1 MKKGIAIIQTWGT
14 NSQTK
19 YLNKDTGHASIELR
33 LPATEEN
40 YNLIMNYCAPTPHIP
55 CDMETEKNKDGTE
68 QEIYI
73 VRFSFIPN
81 ELNVIEPFRLNSTY
95 NADALYT
102 GNIHPDPFFTTCTL
116 TEKGQ
121 RAVDNNTVE
130 SQYIQNLKA
139 IADYKDL
146 IDATV
151 EITHKTNN
159 LLQRA
164 PLLHRVYPSYKK
176 ILNAIERLDQE
187 LGGNKISAEPLN
199 SLPDRLSSIV
209 STLSGS
215 IGHLKF
221 SNDQLKRNHPNNFE
235 TFDEHEYLF
244 YGRPCD
250 KQIKLSIGSEENE
263 LNAACMLEQMRKIVD
278 TASDSHMPH
287 GANTILSILNAG
299 NKGKTLEFSFSKN
312 FQTDATPQ
320 MVYTTAIKLKNKSR
334 AEDSAEIIQEKTRA
348 HSQSSSQQKLLI
360 VGLLATAG
368 LVIGAGIGVTLV
380 ATGVFAPLGVG
391 LLGLVMVAGTMGGGL
406 ALISGSLGLSIM
418 KSDAPSAIA
427 TPTSHNIDVSVSLS
441 YSFATNTLR
450 EQGAKAD
457 NSQKHAN
464 TQVLTPMPSTT
475 PSITSDMMSQPN
487 LFFHHRNSSPNN
499 QEDLSL
505 ETDNDHIRSS
515 V

>member
-19 YLNKDTGHASIELR
+19 YLDKDTGHASIELR

-40 YNLIMNYCAPTPHIP
+40 CNLIMKYCAQTPHIP
-55 CDMETEKNKDGTE
+55 YSMETEENKDGTE

-95 NADALYT
+95 KADALYA
-102 GNIHPDPFFTTCTL
+102 GDIHPDPFFTTCSL

-121 RAVDNNTVE
+121 RTADNNTVE
-130 SQYIQNLKA
+130 GQYIKNLKA

-151 EITHKTNN
+151 EITHKTND

-164 PLLHRVYPSYKK
+164 PLLHRLYPSYKK

-199 SLPDRLSSIV
+199 NLSDRLSSII

-215 IGHLKF
+215 IGHLEF
-221 SNDQLKRNHPNNFE
+221 SNDQLRRDHPDNFE
-235 TFDEHEYLF
+235 TFDENEYLF

-278 TASDSHMPH
+278 TASDSHTPN
-287 GANTILSILNAG
+287 GANTILSILSAG

-320 MVYTTAIKLKNKSR
+320 MVYTTAIELKHKSHT
-334 AEDSAEIIQEKTRA
+334 DSAKISQANTGTNP
-348 HSQSSSQQKLLI
+348 QSSSQQKLLI

-391 LLGLVMVAGTMGGGL
+391 VLGLVIVAGTMGGGL
-406 ALISGSLGLSIM
+406 ALISGALGLSIT
-418 KSDAPSAIA
+418 KSNAPAQ
-427 TPTSHNIDVSVSLS
+427 TSKNIGANESSS
-441 YSFATNTLR
+441 YLLTTNKLK
-450 EQGAKAD
+450 EQGAKSD
-457 NSQKHAN
+457 NSQKNVN
-464 TQVLTPMPSTT
+464 TQILSPTPPA
-475 PSITSDMMSQPN
+475 PSITNKIMSHPN
-487 LFFHHRNSSPNN
+487 HRDSSNN
-499 QEDLSL
+499 QETESL
-505 ETDNDHIRSS
+505 EANNDNVRNSI
-515 V
+515 